1 MPEKKTDVSSCSL
14 RRYLESV
21 SRRNIYKFLKFSME
35 LSVGEPKSTNHLKKL
50 ICCFFFRCCYCC
62 YCWFV
67 KSFNWGDCIRIVH
80 IYHKKSSIHVGKYTW
95 PMDPMALW
103 FGIYLFTSEKTLSFH
118 LSNEKKPWLFRL
130 YRGLYYPIYG
140 DFNKPI

>member
-50 ICCFFFRCCYCC
+50 ICCFFFD
-62 YCWFV
+62 V
-67 KSFNWGDCIRIVH
+67 VTVVTVDLLNPLTEVI
-80 IYHKKSSIHVGKYTW
+80 
-95 PMDPMALW
+95 A
-103 FGIYLFTSEKTLSFH
+103 
-118 LSNEKKPWLFRL
+118 
-130 YRGLYYPIYG
+130 
-140 DFNKPI
+140 